1 MQNEFCMK
9 KWISFDLTL
18 IPIFLYHITLNLRR
32 LTMKDLFRLF
42 ILFFVFGIVITCK
55 KENEAPLIQSTI
67 ANPNS
72 IKKGETTQLTC
83 AATDPDG
90 DRLFFSWSSSAGIFL
105 NGTEGSSV
113 SWQAPEEPGIYTILV
128 NVDDGHYKVDGTA
141 SIEVVQSAN
150 LEGFVYYAGTS
161 IPVPGVTVSIND
173 VSFTTNESGQFILQN
188 IAVGDAEIVASK
200 LNFNPYSKIIT
211 INGNTNFFNIE
222 MTTDTYAHS
231 VSGFISDENDNKI
244 AGVLVLVLNPDGSFS
259 NLQTNSDSTGYF
271 QLQSVPQGTRSITF
285 EKEGYHLFQAGIL
298 ISNNDYDYNVKLE
311 SLKIS
316 GNILDYEGNSISG
329 AVIAVLKSDDSQTN
343 FTTTSGETGFYQLKN
358 VPQGK
363 WILVI
368 EKEGYAT
375 EESEI
380 IVSYNNGL
388 FGYDVKLFTTFTDN
402 RDNKKYKI
410 VRIGDQVWMAENLA
424 YLPAVSPATIGSG
437 NEPFYYVFNYN
448 GTDINI
454 AKTKDN
460 YLTYGVLYNWPAAL
474 TACPNGWHLPSK
486 EEWSE
491 LALFLSSNGYGYG
504 DGWDHIAK
512 SLAAKTK
519 WHSHS
524 IEGSIGFDLESNN
537 SSGFSA
543 LPGGFRNSFVNFSDI
558 GLQGNWWSATE
569 FDTNYV
575 WLRGL
580 YYSDFRFSEGYVTKD
595 HGVCIRCL
603 QDKP

>member
-1 MQNEFCMK
+1 M
-9 KWISFDLTL
+9 
-18 IPIFLYHITLNLRR
+18 
-32 LTMKDLFRLF
+32 
-42 ILFFVFGIVITCK
+42 
-55 KENEAPLIQSTI
+55 
-67 ANPNS
+67 
-72 IKKGETTQLTC
+72 
-83 AATDPDG
+83 
-90 DRLFFSWSSSAGIFL
+90 
-105 NGTEGSSV
+105 
-113 SWQAPEEPGIYTILV
+113 
-128 NVDDGHYKVDGTA
+128 
-141 SIEVVQSAN
+141 
-150 LEGFVYYAGTS
+150 
-161 IPVPGVTVSIND
+161 
-173 VSFTTNESGQFILQN
+173 
-188 IAVGDAEIVASK
+188 
-200 LNFNPYSKIIT
+200 
-211 INGNTNFFNIE
+211 
-222 MTTDTYAHS
+222 
-231 VSGFISDENDNKI
+231 
-244 AGVLVLVLNPDGSFS
+244 VLNPDGSFS

-329 AVIAVLKSDDSQTN
+329 AVISVLKSDDSQTN

-410 VRIGDQVWMAENLA
+410 VRIGDQLWMAENLA

-580 YYSDFRFSEGYVTKD
+580 YYSDFRFSEYYVTKD